1 MDPREP
7 KKTPRWTKDVYMA
20 PQGSSRRSKG
30 VKVEA
35 RELQKLE
42 KFVPRNHFKTIGFY
56 SKIEHL
62 EVTVRQCMPLL
73 EFIWYFNASRRHGDV
88 VEDLWWSLVSSGNA
102 LGEHMGRL
110 VSQEDVQR

>member
-1 MDPREP
+1 MDPRAQEDLQMDQRRLHG
-7 KKTPRWTKDVYMA
+7 TPRELKEVQRSEGGGPGA
-20 PQGSSRRSKG
+20 SKIGKVRSSKS
-30 VKVEA
+30 V
-35 RELQKLE
+35 
-42 KFVPRNHFKTIGFY
+42 KTISF
-56 SKIEHL
+56 SIKIEHL